1 MMSVIRAGQLRRMLI
16 ATALTALLFQGA
28 AVAEKQQWQLAMNN
42 AELRDVVEEMSAILG
57 TTVVLDPR
65 VQGRITVM
73 SKQSLDREGVRRLFY
88 SVLDAHDFT
97 VIDQGDRI
105 LITPVAEAKTR
116 AGNGNAATSPAS
128 QFVTEVIELN
138 NSSAADIAGL
148 IRPLVSTHGHV
159 GPSVSANALVVT
171 DTASNVRR
179 IGDVIRQLDTGTK
192 HNHDVVVL
200 LHSLAT
206 DIAKVMEP
214 SLGKSGTEA
223 GGQVIADTRTNRL
236 VIIGTLATRQRLAR
250 LARSLDVPSTAK
262 FDNARVI
269 RLRHS
274 DAKQLA
280 EILDSMGPGLTQDV
294 GRIPTKGA
302 TPTSAASQFMIKA
315 DESQN
320 ALVLVAEPTQIRMIE
335 NIVRQ
340 LDQPRAQVLIHA
352 AIVEI
357 SGDVVEAL
365 GVQWALDSSNAKG
378 LINFPGTGFS
388 IQNGLSFNDKLQ
400 APEGALLRLGGDRF
414 SALIS
419 ALASNTRSNL
429 LSTPSLLTLDNQESE
444 IIVGQNVPFKTGSYA
459 TNSSGADNPFT
470 TVERKDV
477 GIRLKIKPH
486 INDGT
491 TLRLEVEQEVSD
503 IAPAVSGVDSSDL
516 ITNKRALKSTILA
529 EDGDI
534 IVIGGLMKDSVRTQE
549 SGVPLLRSIPYLGAL
564 FRWSKDTQT
573 KSNLMVFLRPTI
585 VRSQQDIEQISQ
597 DRYNALRGLS
607 KPTVRQNNSLLLPSD
622 PHNLFDGYDAP
633 LPDDPRGQKSWAP

>member
-1 MMSVIRAGQLRRMLI
+1 MRRTLG
-16 ATALTALLFQGA
+16 ATALATLLLQGSALA
-28 AVAEKQQWQLAMNN
+28 AKQHWQLAMNN

-73 SKQSLDREGVRRLFY
+73 SNDTLDREGVRRLFY

-116 AGNGNAATSPAS
+116 AGNGNAQTSPAS
-128 QFVTEVIELN
+128 QYVTEVIELN
-138 NSSAADIAGL
+138 ASTAADIAGL

-159 GPSVSANALVVT
+159 GPSVSANALVVS

-179 IGDVIRQLDTGTK
+179 IAQIVRQLDSGTK
-192 HNHDVVVL
+192 NSHDVVVL
-200 LHSLAT
+200 LHGVAA

-214 SLGKSGTEA
+214 ALGKAGAEA
-223 GGQVIADTRTNRL
+223 GGQVLADARSNRL
-236 VIIGTLATRQRLAR
+236 VIIGTQATRQRLAR

-280 EILDSMGPGLTQDV
+280 EILDTMGPGLTPEA
-294 GRIPTKGA
+294 GGGLARAGMAATT
-302 TPTSAASQFMIKA
+302 TPTFMVKA

-320 ALVLVAEPTQIRMIE
+320 ALVLMAEPNQIRMIE
-335 NIVRQ
+335 NIVQQ

-352 AIVEI
+352 AIVEV
-357 SGDVVEAL
+357 SGDVVQAL
-365 GVQWALDSSNAKG
+365 GVQWALNTGDATG
-378 LINFPGTGFS
+378 LLNLPGTGLGILNAFS
-388 IQNGLSFNDKLQ
+388 SDNKLQ
-400 APEGALLRLGGDRF
+400 APEGALLHLGSDRF
-414 SALIS
+414 GALIS
-419 ALASNTRSNL
+419 ALASNTHSNL
-429 LSTPSLLTLDNQESE
+429 LSTPSLLTLDNQEAE

-459 TNSSGADNPFT
+459 TSSSGAENPFT

-477 GIRLKIKPH
+477 GISLKIKPH
-486 INDGT
+486 INEGS

-503 IAPAVSGVDSSDL
+503 IAPVVSGVDSSDL

-534 IVIGGLMKDSVRTQE
+534 IVIGGLMKDSVRTQQ
-549 SGVPLLRSIPYLGAL
+549 SGVPLLRSVPYLGAL
-564 FRWSKDTQT
+564 FRWNREIQT

-585 VRSQQDIEQISQ
+585 VRSKHDIEQVSQ
-597 DRYNALRGLS
+597 DRYNALRYQS
-607 KPTVRQNNSLLLPSD
+607 KPAAGDSKPLLPSD
-622 PHNLFDGYDAP
+622 PHQMFDGYD
-633 LPDDPRGQKSWAP
+633 DPPRVPQHVGTP